1 MHIDVGVRPCVHQP
15 LMYIVSGIERSVVYE
30 HCSSLHRMHPALE
43 IQDYWQ
49 FLCGPCSERRHG
61 KYKHRSLYQSGDDM
75 VKVFGLAL

>member
-1 MHIDVGVRPCVHQP
+1 MHQP
-15 LMYIVSGIERSVVYE
+15 LMYIVSEIEQSAVYE

-49 FLCGPCSERRHG
+49 FQCGPYSERRHG
-61 KYKHRSLYQSGDDM
+61 KYKHRSLYQNGDDM